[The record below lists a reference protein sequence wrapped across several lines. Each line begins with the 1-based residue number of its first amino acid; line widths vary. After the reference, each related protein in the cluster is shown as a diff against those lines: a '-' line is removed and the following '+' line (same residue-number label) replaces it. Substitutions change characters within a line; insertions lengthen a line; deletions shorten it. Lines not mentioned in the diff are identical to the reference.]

1 MKTLIQNAK
10 IIDGLGNV
18 LESGVS
24 VKDTADQVGYDSL
37 NNFYKYFNATPA
49 PRLPNTTE
57 L

>member
-37 NNFYKYFNATPA
+37 NNFYKYFERYTGTTPA
-49 PRLPNTTE
+49 E
-57 L
+57 YH